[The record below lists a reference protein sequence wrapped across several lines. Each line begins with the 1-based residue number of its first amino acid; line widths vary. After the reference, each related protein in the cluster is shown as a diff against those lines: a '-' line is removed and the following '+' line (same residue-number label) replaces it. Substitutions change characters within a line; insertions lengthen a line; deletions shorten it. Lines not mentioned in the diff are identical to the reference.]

1 MTNSVVDG
9 VVDPPK
15 AAVPAESGLSV
26 WQRLRPFLPLVAL
39 AVAAILPYSTVHLP
53 GIFEGPLNS
62 PGTLQLLAIC
72 LVFGG
77 LAAGYD
83 LLFGRTGMLS
93 FGHALYFAAGVYGT
107 DILVTKAGLPLWQAA
122 LLALTGGTTLAA
134 LLGAVALRTV
144 GIAFAMVT
152 LAFAQVGAILV
163 ARDFGGLTG
172 GEEGLPLDV
181 SGLPAALVG
190 VTNTANLYW
199 LALAYLAVVVLVVHR
214 VGASPTGRVLAGLR
228 DDERRIGVL
237 GLDPYRFKL
246 VAFTLAGGLATAGG
260 AVYCLIVGGAS
271 PHITSSE
278 LTLSLLV
285 MVVLGGPGTRWGP
298 VLGGVLYMYLD
309 HRLTAFGASEAVDA
323 LPGWLSAPLSQPLF
337 VLGTVF
343 ILAVYFFPGG
353 LATLATRLAPLRT
366 ALSSRPSRPSRRPR

>member
-1 MTNSVVDG
+1 MPNPYHGCHPHVQAGGWATTLAIRGRIAD
-9 VVDPPK
+9 
-15 AAVPAESGLSV
+15 VPAGGGAASWTRVHASV
-26 WQRLRPFLPLVAL
+26 
-39 AVAAILPYSTVHLP
+39 
-53 GIFEGPLNS
+53 
-62 PGTLQLLAIC
+62 C

-83 LLFGRTGMLS
+83 LLFGRTGLLS
-93 FGHALYFAAGVYGT
+93 FGHALYFAAGVCGT
-107 DILVTKAGLPLWQAA
+107 DILVTEAGLPLGPAV
-122 LLALTGGTTLAA
+122 LIALTGGTTLAA
-134 LLGAVALRTV
+134 LLGAIALRTT

-181 SGLPAALVG
+181 TNVPGFLVG
-190 VTNTANLYW
+190 VGNTVNLYW
-199 LALAYLAVVVLVVHR
+199 LALTYLALVVFAVHR
-214 VGASPTGRVLAGLR
+214 VSASPTGRVLAGLR
-228 DDERRIGVL
+228 DDERRIAVL

-246 VAFTLAGGLATAGG
+246 LAFTLAGALAVAGG
-260 AVYCLIVGGAS
+260 VIYCLLVGGAS
-271 PHITSSE
+271 PHVTSSE

-298 VLGGVLYMYLD
+298 VLGGVLYVYLD
-309 HRLTAFGASEAVDA
+309 HRLTDLGTSAAVDA
-323 LPGWLSAPLSQPLF
+323 LPAVLSGPLSQPLF

-353 LATLATRLAPLRT
+353 IAGLGNRLGPLRR
-366 ALSSRPSRPSRRPR
+366 ALGAWVSNTST

>member
-1 MTNSVVDG
+1 MTEVKSPEIPAPV
-9 VVDPPK
+9 
-15 AAVPAESGLSV
+15 AEVPAQPTGGS
-26 WQRLRPFLPLVAL
+26 RLRPFLPLVVLVVAL
-39 AVAAILPYSTVHLP
+39 ILPYSTLHLP
-53 GIFEGPLNS
+53 GLFEGALNS
-62 PGTLQLLAIC
+62 PGTLQLLAVC

-107 DILVTKAGLPLWQAA
+107 DILITRAGLPLWQAA
-122 LLALTGGTTLAA
+122 PLAIVGGTILAA
-134 LLGAVALRTV
+134 LVGAVALRTV

-181 SGLPAALVG
+181 TGVPAGLVG
-190 VTNTANLYW
+190 VANTVNLYW
-199 LALAYLAVVVLVVHR
+199 LALAYLVVVVFVVHR
-214 VGASPTGRVLAGLR
+214 VSGSPTGRVLAGVR

-246 VAFTLAGGLATAGG
+246 VAFTLAGGLAAAGG
-260 AVYCLIVGGAS
+260 VVYCLIVGGAS

-298 VLGGVLYMYLD
+298 VLGGILYMYLD
-309 HRLTAFGASEAVDA
+309 HRLVSVGSSGAVDA
-323 LPGWLSAPLSQPLF
+323 LPAFLSRPLSQPLF

-353 LATLATRLAPLRT
+353 LASLAPRLALLRN
-366 ALSSRPSRPSRRPR
+366 ALRPGPRRESRGPRRES

>member
-1 MTNSVVDG
+1 MTDVRSPEVPA
-9 VVDPPK
+9 PP
-15 AAVPAESGLSV
+15 AAVPDELTPGHSRWHGV
-26 WQRLRPFLPLVAL
+26 RPWLPLVAL
-39 AVAAILPYSTVHLP
+39 AVAAVLPYSTVNLP

-77 LAAGYD
+77 VAAGYD

-107 DILVTKAGLPLWQAA
+107 DILVTRAGLPLWQAA
-122 LLALTGGTTLAA
+122 LLTVTGATTLAA
-134 LLGAVALRTV
+134 LLGAIALRTV

-163 ARDFGGLTG
+163 ARNFGGWTG

-181 SGLPAALVG
+181 SGLPSMLVG

-199 LALAYLAVVVLVVHR
+199 LALAYLAIVVFVVHR
-214 VGASPTGRVLAGLR
+214 VSGSPTGRVLAGLR

-246 VAFTLAGGLATAGG
+246 VAFTLAGGLAAAGG

-285 MVVLGGPGTRWGP
+285 MVVLGGI
-298 VLGGVLYMYLD
+298 LYMYLD
-309 HRLTAFGASEAVDA
+309 HRLTAFGTSDAVNS
-323 LPGWLSAPLSQPLF
+323 LPAVLSHPLSQPLF
-337 VLGTVF
+337 VLGTIF

-353 LATLATRLAPLRT
+353 LAGLGTRLT
-366 ALSSRPSRPSRRPR
+366 ALRRAVTPPPRP

>member
-9 VVDPPK
+9 VVDRPT
-15 AAVPAESGLSV
+15 AAAPAEPGPSV
-26 WQRLRPFLPLVAL
+26 WHRLRPFLPLVAL

-72 LVFGG
+72 LIFGG

-122 LLALTGGTTLAA
+122 LLTLTGGTILAA

-152 LAFAQVGAILV
+152 LALAQVGAILV

-190 VTNTANLYW
+190 VTNTVNLYW

-214 VGASPTGRVLAGLR
+214 VTASPTGRVLAGLR
-228 DDERRIGVL
+228 DDERRVGVL

-246 VAFTLAGGLATAGG
+246 VAFTLAGGLGTAAGT
-260 AVYCLIVGGAS
+260 VYCLIVGGAS

-298 VLGGVLYMYLD
+298 VLGGILYMYLD
-309 HRLTAFGASEAVDA
+309 HRLTAFGASDAVDA

-353 LATLATRLAPLRT
+353 LATLTHRLTPLRA
-366 ALSSRPSRPSRRPR
+366 ALTRRRSPR

>member
-1 MTNSVVDG
+1 MTDLRTPAVEAPVAAPSDPPRRGWWSVV
-9 VVDPPK
+9 
-15 AAVPAESGLSV
+15 
-26 WQRLRPFLPLVAL
+26 RPWTPLLALLVA
-39 AVAAILPYSTVHLP
+39 AGLPYSTLYLP
-53 GIFEGPLNS
+53 GVFDDALNK
-62 PGTLQLLAIC
+62 PGTLQLLALC

-107 DILVTKAGLPLWQAA
+107 DILVTKVGLPLWQAA
-122 LLALTGGTTLAA
+122 LLALVGGAILAA
-134 LLGAVALRTV
+134 LIGAVALRTA

-181 SGLPAALVG
+181 SGLPALFVG
-190 VTNTANLYW
+190 VTNTVNLYW
-199 LALAYLAVVVLVVHR
+199 LALAYLVLVVFVVHR
-214 VGASPTGRVLAGLR
+214 VSASPTGRVLAGVR

-246 VAFTLAGGLATAGG
+246 VAFTLSGALAAGGG
-260 AVYCLIVGGAS
+260 VIYCLLVGGAS

-285 MVVLGGPGTRWGP
+285 MVVLGGPATRWGP
-298 VLGGVLYMYLD
+298 VIGGILYMYLD
-309 HRLTAFGASEAVDA
+309 HRLTAFGSSSTVEG
-323 LPGWLSAPLSQPLF
+323 LPSVLSGPLSQPLF

-353 LATLATRLAPLRT
+353 LAGLADRLGPLRRLT
-366 ALSSRPSRPSRRPR
+366 GLRPGR

>member
-1 MTNSVVDG
+1 MTVIDA
-9 VVDPPK
+9 PR
-15 AAVPAESGLSV
+15 AQVPDELSPRRGR
-26 WQRLRPFLPLVAL
+26 WHRIRPFLPLVAL
-39 AVAAILPYSTVHLP
+39 AVLAILPYSTISLP
-53 GIFEGPLNS
+53 GIFEGPVNS

-72 LVFGG
+72 LIFGG

-107 DILVTKAGLPLWQAA
+107 DILVTRAGLPLWQAA
-122 LLALTGGTTLAA
+122 LLTITGGTILAA

-181 SGLPAALVG
+181 SGLPAGLVG
-190 VTNTANLYW
+190 VTNTVNLYW
-199 LALAYLAVVVLVVHR
+199 LALAYLTLVVFVVHR
-214 VGASPTGRVLAGLR
+214 VSGSPTGRVLAGLR

-237 GLDPYRFKL
+237 GLDPYRYKL
-246 VAFTLAGGLATAGG
+246 VAFTLAGGLASAGG
-260 AVYCLIVGGAS
+260 VVYVLIVGGAS

-309 HRLTAFGASEAVDA
+309 HRLTAFGTSDGVDN
-323 LPGWLSAPLSQPLF
+323 LPAILSRPLSQPLF

-353 LATLATRLAPLRT
+353 LTSLAPRLSHLTRTLRPH
-366 ALSSRPSRPSRRPR
+366 R

>member
-1 MTNSVVDG
+1 MTNSVVEA
-9 VVDPPK
+9 PP
-15 AAVPAESGLSV
+15 AQVPDELTPEPSR
-26 WQRLRPFLPLVAL
+26 WHRLRPYLPLVAL
-39 AVAAILPYSTVHLP
+39 ALAAGLPYSTLNLP
-53 GIFEGPLNS
+53 GILEGSLNS
-62 PGTLQLLAIC
+62 PGNLQLLAIC

-107 DILVTKAGLPLWQAA
+107 AILVTRAGLPLWQAA
-122 LLALTGGTTLAA
+122 LLTVTGGTILAG
-134 LLGAVALRTV
+134 LLGAIALRTS

-172 GEEGLPLDV
+172 GEEGLTLDV
-181 SGLPAALVG
+181 AGLPSALVG
-190 VTNTANLYW
+190 VANTVNLYW
-199 LALAYLAVVVLVVHR
+199 LALAYLALVVFVVHR
-214 VGASPTGRVLAGLR
+214 VSASPTGRVLAGLR

-246 VAFTLAGGLATAGG
+246 VAFTLSGGLAAAGG
-260 AVYCLIVGGAS
+260 VVYSLLVGAS

-298 VLGGVLYMYLD
+298 VLGGILYMYLD
-309 HRLTAFGASEAVDA
+309 HRLTAFGSSDAVSS
-323 LPGWLSAPLSQPLF
+323 LPAFLSRPLSQPLF

-353 LATLATRLAPLRT
+353 LASLRSRLAPLVA
-366 ALSSRPSRPSRRPR
+366 ALRRRP

>member
-1 MTNSVVDG
+1 MTEVKSPEVRA
-9 VVDPPK
+9 PA
-15 AAVPAESGLSV
+15 AAVPSESVAESTRWS
-26 WQRLRPFLPLVAL
+26 RLRPFLPLVVL
-39 AVAAILPYSTVHLP
+39 AVALLLPYSTLHLP
-53 GIFEGPLNS
+53 GIFEGALNS
-62 PGTLQLLAIC
+62 PGTLQLLAVC

-83 LLFGRTGMLS
+83 LLYGRTGMLS

-107 DILVTKAGLPLWQAA
+107 DILITRAGLPLWQAA
-122 LLALTGGTTLAA
+122 PLAIVGGTILAG
-134 LLGAVALRTV
+134 LIGAVALRTV

-181 SGLPAALVG
+181 AGVPSGLVG
-190 VTNTANLYW
+190 VANTVNLYW
-199 LALAYLAVVVLVVHR
+199 LALAYLVVVVFVVHR
-214 VGASPTGRVLAGLR
+214 VSGSPTGRVLAGLR

-246 VAFTLAGGLATAGG
+246 VAFTLAGGLAAGG
-260 AVYCLIVGGAS
+260 GVVYCLIVGGAS

-298 VLGGVLYMYLD
+298 VLGGILYMYLD
-309 HRLTAFGASEAVDA
+309 HRLISVGSSGAIDA
-323 LPGWLSAPLSQPLF
+323 LPAFLSRPLSQPLF

-353 LATLATRLAPLRT
+353 LASLAPRLTLLRNS
-366 ALSSRPSRPSRRPR
+366 LHLGDRQKR

>member
-1 MTNSVVDG
+1 MTEVKS
-9 VVDPPK
+9 PE
-15 AAVPAESGLSV
+15 VPAPPAAESAQLAAEPTL
-26 WQRLRPFLPLVAL
+26 WARIRPFLPLVVL
-39 AVAAILPYSTVHLP
+39 VVAVILPYSTLHLP
-53 GIFEGPLNS
+53 GIFEGALNS
-62 PGTLQLLAIC
+62 PGTLQLLAVC
-72 LVFGG
+72 LIFGG

-107 DILVTKAGLPLWQAA
+107 DILITRAGLPLWQAA
-122 LLALTGGTTLAA
+122 PLAIVGGTILAG
-134 LLGAVALRTV
+134 LIGAVALRTV

-181 SGLPAALVG
+181 AGLPSRLVG
-190 VTNTANLYW
+190 VANTVNLYW
-199 LALAYLAVVVLVVHR
+199 LALAYLVVVVFVVHR
-214 VGASPTGRVLAGLR
+214 VTGSPTGRVLAGLR

-246 VAFTLAGGLATAGG
+246 VAFTLAGGLAAAGG

-298 VLGGVLYMYLD
+298 VLGGILYMYLD
-309 HRLTAFGASEAVDA
+309 HRLVSFGTSDALDA
-323 LPGWLSAPLSQPLF
+323 LPAFLSRPLSQPLF

-353 LATLATRLAPLRT
+353 LASLAPRLTLLRNS
-366 ALSSRPSRPSRRPR
+366 LRLGPRQPD

>member
-1 MTNSVVDG
+1 M
-9 VVDPPK
+9 
-15 AAVPAESGLSV
+15 
-26 WQRLRPFLPLVAL
+26 RPWLPLVGL
-39 AVAAILPYSTVHLP
+39 VLFAILPYSTVDLP
-53 GIFEGPLNS
+53 GVFDGPLNA

-83 LLFGRTGMLS
+83 LLFGRTGLLS

-107 DILVTKAGLPLWQAA
+107 DVLVTRAGLPLWEAA
-122 LLALTGGTTLAA
+122 LLAVAGGTVLAG

-181 SGLPAALVG
+181 SGLPDALVG
-190 VTNTANLYW
+190 VANTANLYW
-199 LALAYLAVVVLVVHR
+199 LALAYLALVVFVVHR
-214 VGASPTGRVLAGLR
+214 VSASPTGRVLAGLR
-228 DDERRIGVL
+228 DDERRVAVL

-246 VAFTLAGGLATAGG
+246 LSFTLAGGLASGG
-260 AVYCLIVGGAS
+260 GVVYCLLVGGAS

-298 VLGGVLYMYLD
+298 VLGGVVYTYLD
-309 HRLTAFGASEAVDA
+309 HRLTAIGSSSAVAS
-323 LPGWLSAPLSQPLF
+323 LPGVLRGPLSQPLF
-337 VLGTVF
+337 ILGTLF

-353 LATLATRLAPLRT
+353 LAGLSHRMAARLEPIRRALLA
-366 ALSSRPSRPSRRPR
+366 RPGRDPGSRR